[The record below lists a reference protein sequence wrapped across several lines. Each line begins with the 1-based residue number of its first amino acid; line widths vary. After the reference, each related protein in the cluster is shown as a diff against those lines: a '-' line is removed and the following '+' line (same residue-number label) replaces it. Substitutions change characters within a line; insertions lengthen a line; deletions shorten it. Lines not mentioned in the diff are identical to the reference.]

1 MRFLNLRLQDFRNI
15 EFAELPLG
23 DARNFL
29 LGANGQG
36 KSNLL
41 EALGLATTASA
52 SEVFA
57 RVCNSP
63 FSAVSRLLKLPTIHH
78 IQNTVLRILKV

>member
-1 MRFLNLRLQDFRNI
+1 MRFLSLRLQNFRNI

-23 DARNFL
+23 SARNFL

-41 EALGLATTASA
+41 EALGLATA
-52 SEVFA
+52 
-57 RVCNSP
+57 
-63 FSAVSRLLKLPTIHH
+63 
-78 IQNTVLRILKV
+78 LRSFRTQR